1 MLASILMFGVGMSA
15 IIEGNFDM
23 SESPISIVLF
33 STFEAVALSTLFL
46 SLVCCLLVSRRM
58 SVYMITRTGKL
69 VERLS
74 FIIKSAD
81 MLAADAS
88 GISSLPSPAV
98 RGRRSRASYPPP
110 GSVVVGEPKEAA
122 KLRWKSVLQAIN
134 ERRIPIHAS
143 GFEAEALSD
152 SDGGNLSHSEVAARR
167 LNSMRS
173 AQVYTERWR

>member
-1 MLASILMFGVGMSA
+1 MLASILMFGVSMSA

-23 SESPISIVLF
+23 TESHICILLF
-33 STFEAVALSTLFL
+33 STFEALALSTLFL

-88 GISSLPSPAV
+88 GISSLPSPVIYKV
-98 RGRRSRASYPPP
+98 RGGGAIVCGLESVCRARLSLRIGISACAHISR
-110 GSVVVGEPKEAA
+110 
-122 KLRWKSVLQAIN
+122 
-134 ERRIPIHAS
+134 
-143 GFEAEALSD
+143 
-152 SDGGNLSHSEVAARR
+152 
-167 LNSMRS
+167 
-173 AQVYTERWR
+173 